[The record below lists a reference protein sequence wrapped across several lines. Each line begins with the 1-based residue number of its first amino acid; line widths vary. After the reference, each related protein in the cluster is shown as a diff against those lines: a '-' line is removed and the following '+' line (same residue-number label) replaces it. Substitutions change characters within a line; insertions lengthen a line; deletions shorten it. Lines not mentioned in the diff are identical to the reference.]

1 LEAGIMGHGGEI
13 FIFDM
18 GKPIKIADLAKQMIK
33 LAGFEPEKNIKIIYT
48 GLRPG
53 EKLFEELLNE
63 KETTIPT
70 YHDKIKIAKVI
81 THSYEQV
88 YSDIEELIVKCYTED
103 NGKLVQKM
111 KEMVPEFISNNSPYE
126 KLDVHL
132 IAEKAVTNSILASLN
147 N

>member
-1 LEAGIMGHGGEI
+1 MGNPVRI
-13 FIFDM
+13 S
-18 GKPIKIADLAKQMIK
+18 DLAKQMIK
-33 LAGFEPEKNIKIIYT
+33 LAGFEPEKDIRIIYT

-88 YSDIEELIVKCYTED
+88 YSDIEELIVKCYTDD
-103 NGKLVQKM
+103 NNKLVQKM

-126 KLDVHL
+126 KLDVEIL
-132 IAEKAVTNSILASLN
+132 AEKALTNSILASLN